1 MANALRHIAPFGEL
15 NRFEPFRNLDEIFN
29 SFRLMPS
36 IGNMEMM
43 EPRIKI
49 DVTENDDAYI
59 VKADAPGVSKE
70 EIQVGI
76 EGNQVTI
83 EFEVKK
89 ETEEKEE
96 GKVIR
101 SERYIGRQARSF
113 SLAQE
118 VDESRAEACYNNG
131 VLQLTLPKK
140 PGSSKKMLAVS

>member
-15 NRFEPFRNLDEIFN
+15 IRFEPFRNLDEIFN

-36 IGNMEMM
+36 VSNMEMM

-49 DVTENDDAYI
+49 DVTETDDAYI

-70 EIQVGI
+70 AIQVGI

-83 EFEVKK
+83 EFEIK
-89 ETEEKEE
+89 EEAEEKEK
-96 GKVIR
+96 GKTIR
-101 SERYIGRQARSF
+101 SERYAGYQSRSF

-118 VDESRAEACYNNG
+118 VDESRAEASYTNG
-131 VLQLTLPKK
+131 VLRLTLPKK